1 MSKKLHYDKE
11 ALIKEY
17 KKTFVVMTIATAVVV
32 AFAVIFFFVM
42 AAYLGEVSHTKHGP
56 YFDTFEKDGRIEGS
70 YDGLKLKSHEVVNP
84 EVNEEYYN
92 KKPHVKGTITH

>member
-42 AAYLGEVSHTKHGP
+42 AAYLGEHGP